1 MEKRDLSY
9 LETQTKELRATM
21 ANLADDGGYEEFL
34 SIIRRPGFTS
44 VAEIAL
50 IRGIVDSMLAQAKTV
65 LTLQQ
70 ALLSA
75 ASKVELNPQPLPP

>member
-1 MEKRDLSY
+1 
-9 LETQTKELRATM
+9 M
-21 ANLADDGGYEEFL
+21 ANLADGGGYEEFI
-34 SIIRRPGFTS
+34 SIIRRPGLTS

-50 IRGIVDSMLAQAKTV
+50 IRGIVDSTLVQANAV

-70 ALLSA
+70 ALLSV